1 MGYILGFEPLFFIVY
16 IVGRRRGRGTLSI
29 VNLEREPL
37 LSQ

>member
-29 VNLEREPL
+29 VKEREPL